1 MSSMIL
7 LREYTVILMI
17 IGSLIFITA
26 KIIIKKRLLTNL
38 AFSSEKVKL
47 LINIICI
54 PGVYAALLFL
64 LWCYYPL
71 MLDIPNAISKSY
83 CVDNA
88 IARSYDHS
96 NPGFVE
102 RRYID
107 MEIDGKIE
115 HMTLYA
121 YGINEGEKY
130 TVIYLPH
137 SMLGTAVP
145 VE

>member
-1 MSSMIL
+1 MSKVIIY
-7 LREYTVILMI
+7 REYTIILMLV
-17 IGSLIFITA
+17 GCLIFITA

-38 AFSSEKVKL
+38 KFTSEKAKL
-47 LINIICI
+47 IINMICI
-54 PGVYAALLFL
+54 PIVYAALIFC
-64 LWCYYPL
+64 LWEYYPL

-137 SMLGTAVP
+137 SKIGQAVP

>member
-54 PGVYAALLFL
+54 PIVYAALIFC
-64 LWCYYPL
+64 LWEYYPL

-102 RRYID
+102 RRHID

-121 YGINEGEKY
+121 YGINEGEEY

-137 SMLGTAVP
+137 SMLGAAVP

>member
-54 PGVYAALLFL
+54 PIVYAALIFC
-64 LWCYYPL
+64 LWEYYPL

-102 RRYID
+102 RRHID

-137 SMLGTAVP
+137 SMLGAAVP